1 MKEVERVSLGGY
13 AFTLDADAAALAGE
27 YLGELER
34 HYGGREGGAEIL
46 EGIEER
52 MAELL
57 HEKCGRDGVVSRA
70 AIEGIIAILGRPE
83 EIAEE
88 GDSPVEP
95 ANDGSGNPANDG
107 TGQTANDGTG
117 KARSHSGIDPESP
130 RQKRKLFRDV
140 SDKVVAGVCS
150 GLGAYFQTDKVF
162 FRLLF
167 AIGTAVTF
175 FGIGWHRGFSMSLQL
190 IFPVLYVILWICM
203 PPAKTVRQRWEQRGE
218 DGTILGIQ
226 QRVESGAGEM
236 GEAIRSVG
244 QSNAWGE
251 IGRILEKV
259 IGVLLLVVGFGGLF
273 AGGVALFGSGALSHQ
288 GWIGGNRGFLGLGQL
303 YDEGMRE
310 LYDEAPAI
318 ADALMQPWV
327 QGVLILVVLLP
338 FLGILYGA
346 LQMLFGFKSPKWHP
360 GLVIFILWLMSIIA
374 AGILIFTG
382 AATNEWLTI

>member
-88 GDSPVEP
+88 GDSPDEP
-95 ANDGSGNPANDG
+95 ADDGNGNPANE
-107 TGQTANDGTG
+107 GTG
-117 KARSHSGIDPESP
+117 KAKSHSGPDPESP

-175 FGIGWHRGFSMSLQL
+175 FGIGWHKGFSVSLQL

-203 PPAKTVRQRWEQRGE
+203 PAAKTVRQRWEQRGE
-218 DGTILGIQ
+218 DGTLNSIQ
-226 QRVESGAGEM
+226 RSVEAGAKEFE
-236 GEAIRSVG
+236 EAVKSVG
-244 QSNAWGE
+244 QSSAWSEFANIFGK
-251 IGRILEKV
+251 L
-259 IGVLLLVVGFGGLF
+259 IGVVLLIVGFAGLF
-273 AGGVALFGSGALSHQ
+273 TGSLWGFGSGWL
-288 GWIGGNRGFLGLGQL
+288 GNRHGDGFLGLGRL
-303 YDEGMRE
+303 YDQGLTE
-310 LYDEAPAI
+310 LHMYAPQA
-318 ADALMQPWV
+318 AHALAQP
-327 QGVLILVVLLP
+327 GVNILVALVCFLP

-346 LQMLFGFKSPKWHP
+346 LQLLFGFKPPKWHP
-360 GLVIFILWLMSIIA
+360 GLVIFILWLLSVVA
-374 AGILIFTG
+374 LGILVATG
-382 AATNEWLTI
+382 FISTELLTV

>member
-57 HEKCGRDGVVSRA
+57 HEKCGRDGMVSRA
-70 AIEGIIAILGRPE
+70 AVEGIIAILGRPE

-88 GDSPVEP
+88 GDSPDEP
-95 ANDGSGNPANDG
+95 ADDGSGNPANE
-107 TGQTANDGTG
+107 GTG
-117 KARSHSGIDPESP
+117 KARSHSGPDPESP

-167 AIGTAVTF
+167 AIGTVVTF
-175 FGIGWHRGFSMSLQL
+175 FGFGLYENGFTLSLHL
-190 IFPVLYVILWICM
+190 SFPILYIILWICM

-226 QRVESGAGEM
+226 QRVESGAHEV
-236 GEAIRSVG
+236 GEALRSVG

-251 IGRILEKV
+251 IGRIIEKF
-259 IGVLLLVVGFGGLF
+259 IGVVLLVVGFGGLF

-310 LYDEAPAI
+310 LYGEAPAI

-360 GLVIFILWLMSIIA
+360 GLVIFILWLMSIIT

>member
-57 HEKCGRDGVVSRA
+57 HEKCGRDGVGSRA

-88 GDSPVEP
+88 GDSPDEP
-95 ANDGSGNPANDG
+95 ANDGSGNPANE
-107 TGQTANDGTG
+107 GTG
-117 KARSHSGIDPESP
+117 KAKSHSGPDPESP

-226 QRVESGAGEM
+226 QRVESGANDL

-310 LYDEAPAI
+310 LYGEAPAI

>member
-1 MKEVERVSLGGY
+1 VESAAYLPVALGREVQGMATVALPPL
-13 AFTLDADAAALAGE
+13 APLALDADAAALAGE

-88 GDSPVEP
+88 GDSPDEP
-95 ANDGSGNPANDG
+95 ADDGNGNPANE
-107 TGQTANDGTG
+107 GTG
-117 KARSHSGIDPESP
+117 KARS
-130 RQKRKLFRDV
+130 QKRKLFRDV

-175 FGIGWHRGFSMSLQL
+175 FGIGWHKGFSVSLQL

-226 QRVESGAGEM
+226 QRVESGANEV

-251 IGRILEKV
+251 IGRIIEKF
-259 IGVLLLVVGFGGLF
+259 IGVVLLVVGFGGLF

-318 ADALMQPWV
+318 AAALMQPWV

>member
-88 GDSPVEP
+88 GDSPDEP
-95 ANDGSGNPANDG
+95 TDDGNGNPTNE
-107 TGQTANDGTG
+107 GTG
-117 KARSHSGIDPESP
+117 KARSHSGPDPESP

-167 AIGTAVTF
+167 AIGTVVTF
-175 FGIGWHRGFSMSLQL
+175 FGIGWHKGFSVSLQL

-226 QRVESGAGEM
+226 QRVESSAHEV

-251 IGRILEKV
+251 IGRIIEKITGV
-259 IGVLLLVVGFGGLF
+259 ILLVVGFGGLF

-310 LYDEAPAI
+310 LYGEAPAI

-327 QGVLILVVLLP
+327 QGVLLLVVLLP

>member
-70 AIEGIIAILGRPE
+70 AVEGIIAILGRPE

-88 GDSPVEP
+88 GDSPDEP
-95 ANDGSGNPANDG
+95 ADDGNGNPANE
-107 TGQTANDGTG
+107 GTG
-117 KARSHSGIDPESP
+117 KAKSHSGPDPESP

-175 FGIGWHRGFSMSLQL
+175 FGIGWHKGFSVSLQL

-218 DGTILGIQ
+218 DGSIHGIQ
-226 QRVESGAGEM
+226 QTIENGAREIGD
-236 GEAIRSVG
+236 AARSVG
-244 QSNAWGE
+244 QSPVWGRL
-251 IGRILEKV
+251 GKALEKL
-259 IGVLLLVVGFGGLF
+259 IGLILLIVGFSGLF
-273 AGGVALFGSGALSHQ
+273 AGGVWTLGSGRFGVHSDTRGLFGLGRLYDQ
-288 GWIGGNRGFLGLGQL
+288 GLG
-303 YDEGMRE
+303 E
-310 LYDEAPAI
+310 LYRTVPDI
-318 ADALMQPWV
+318 ANVLLQPGT
-327 QGVLILVVLLP
+327 QILLLLVCFLP
-338 FLGILYGA
+338 FLGLLYGG
-346 LQMLFGFKSPKWHP
+346 LQLLIGFKSPKWHP
-360 GLVIFILWLMSIIA
+360 GLVIFILWLLSIIA
-374 AGILIFTG
+374 AGILVATG
-382 AATNEWLTI
+382 AISSELLTV